1 MSVISRRLF
10 LAGLSAG
17 AACCGC
23 STSRQGSAASR
34 PNILFIMSDD
44 HAAHAIS
51 AYDGRLI
58 QTPHLDRLAKEG
70 CLFTHVYATNSICT
84 PSRASILTGQYSH
97 MNGVPVFN
105 KLDPAKITVAHR
117 MQKAGYYTAL
127 IGKWHLGSDPQGFDH
142 WEILPGQGVYF
153 DPVLYTR
160 EGSKKYVGE
169 HCTDVVTRLAIEQL
183 RSRPK
188 DKPFFMMMQHKAP
201 HRPWEPAPRHKEM
214 WRQKAIPEPATL
226 FDDYAGRADAIREQ
240 KQSIARDLT
249 KTDVKEDVPAGLAG
263 RDRTR
268 WLYQRYMQDYLGC
281 IQGIDESVGQV
292 LDELDAQGLA
302 ENTVVIYT
310 SDQGFFLGDHG
321 MYDKRF
327 MYEESLKMP
336 FLLRWPKAVRA
347 GTRQE
352 AMAINCDFAPTFL
365 ALAGAEIPAEM
376 QGVSLAPLLGGGLPS
391 GWRKSMYYR
400 YYHDPG
406 DHNTARHYGV
416 RTETHKLICFDKKEQ
431 WECYDLARDPEEL
444 KNIYGDPAAQ
454 PVVAALKAELFRL
467 KKQLGDDDRYADPK
481 EWPQES
487 SYVKPP
493 AARVAKP

>member
-1 MSVISRRLF
+1 MSTISRRGF

-17 AACCGC
+17 AACCGWAEEP
-23 STSRQGSAASR
+23 AAKAAR

-58 QTPHLDRLAKEG
+58 QTPHIDRLAKEG
-70 CLFTHVYATNSICT
+70 CLFTRVYATNSICT

-97 MNGVPVFN
+97 VNGVPVFN
-105 KLDPAKITVAHR
+105 QLDPAKVTVAHR
-117 MQKAGYYTAL
+117 LQKAGYYTAM

-142 WEILPGQGVYF
+142 WEIFPGQGVYF
-153 DPVLYTR
+153 NPVLYTR
-160 EGSKKYVGE
+160 EGSKKYAGGYA
-169 HCTDVVTRLAIEQL
+169 TDVVTDLAIAQL
-183 RSRPK
+183 KGRPK
-188 DKPFFMMMQHKAP
+188 DKPFFMMVHHKAP
-201 HRPWEPAPRHKEM
+201 HRPWEPAPRHAAL
-214 WRQKAIPEPATL
+214 WRQKTIPEPPTL
-226 FDDYAGRADAIREQ
+226 FDDYEGRADAIREQ
-240 KQSIARDLT
+240 KQSIARDLN

-263 RDRTR
+263 QARTR

-281 IQGIDESVGQV
+281 IQGIDESVGRL

-302 ENTVVIYT
+302 DNTVVIYT

-321 MYDKRF
+321 LYDKRF
-327 MYEESLKMP
+327 MYEESLEMP
-336 FLLRWPKAVRA
+336 FLLRWPKGARA
-347 GTRQE
+347 GVRQD

-365 ALAGAEIPAEM
+365 ELAGAEVPAEM
-376 QGVSLAPLLGGGLPS
+376 QGKSLVPLFGGAVPG

-406 DHNTARHYGV
+406 DHNTARHFGV

-431 WECYDLARDPEEL
+431 WECYDLTKDPEEL
-444 KNIYGDPAAQ
+444 RNIYSLPEAQ
-454 PVVAALKAELFRL
+454 PTVEALKKELFRL
-467 KKQLGDDDRYADPK
+467 KKELGDDDRYADRK
-481 EWPQES
+481 EWPKAT

-493 AARVAKP
+493 PARKP